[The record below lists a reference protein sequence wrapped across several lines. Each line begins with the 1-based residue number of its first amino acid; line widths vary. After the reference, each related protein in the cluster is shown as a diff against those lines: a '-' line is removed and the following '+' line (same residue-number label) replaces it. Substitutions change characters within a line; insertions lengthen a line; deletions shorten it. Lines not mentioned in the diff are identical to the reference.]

1 MTPRSPFRSARRAV
15 AGSQSTDVRHPNRGW
30 IVPLFAGTAAI
41 TALTWMDTDVLRSK
55 GDGIQT
61 EHSGPGAAV
70 AKDSTASPDESA
82 RFRDSSS
89 HPEFADPLRSGG
101 IGPTMVIV
109 TPGSKRIGCWP
120 GNCPDPAVP
129 AREFTVS
136 NSFAMAKHEVTVA
149 DYFRFA
155 AATGR
160 PHHMPPDWP
169 DELPVVNVSWHDA
182 AAYAQWLSAETNR
195 VYRLPS
201 ETEWDYVAG
210 EAALLGRKG
219 TTQWGSYRLGAETVG
234 SQDANAWGLH
244 DMTGNVSEWVAGC
257 GQRGMAP
264 TGCTSRI
271 RRGSSWINPPL
282 STRASLR
289 QVSGAAL
296 RSLDI
301 GFRVASEVE

>member
-1 MTPRSPFRSARRAV
+1 M
-15 AGSQSTDVRHPNRGW
+15 RHANRGW
-30 IVPLFAGTAAI
+30 IVPLLAGAAAI
-41 TALTWMDTDVLRSK
+41 TALTWMDTDVLRSN

-61 EHSGPGAAV
+61 EHSGPGATV
-70 AKDSTASPDESA
+70 DTDSTAASERTARIRGNSPT
-82 RFRDSSS
+82 R
-89 HPEFADPLRSGG
+89 EFADPLSSGG
-101 IGPTMVIV
+101 MGPTMVVV
-109 TPGSKRIGCWP
+109 TPGSIRIGCWP

-129 AREFTVS
+129 ARQFTVS
-136 NSFAMAKHEVTVA
+136 DTFAMAKHEVTVA
-149 DYFRFA
+149 DYLRFA

-160 PHHMPPDWP
+160 SHHMPPDWP
-169 DELPVVNVSWHDA
+169 DELPVVNVAWEDA

-210 EAALLGRKG
+210 EAALLGREG
-219 TTQWGSYRLGAETVG
+219 TTRWGSYPLGAETVG

-244 DMTGNVSEWVAGC
+244 DMAGNVSEWVAGC
-257 GQRGMAP
+257 GERGMAP
-264 TGCTSRI
+264 GGCTNRI
-271 RRGSSWINPPL
+271 RRGSSWINPPV

-289 QVSGAAL
+289 QISGAAL